1 MVHNVFMDNETS
13 HFSIRLP
20 KALREVLHA
29 EARRNNRSLNAE
41 INHRL
46 EMSIQPEPLHIEHIQ
61 PNSIMDTPYSSDQEL
76 SVMLQQVSRKIDGL
90 QNYIDSEKFS
100 SRLFKQAFSYFSKK

>member
-20 KALREVLHA
+20 IALREMLHA

-41 INHRL
+41 ITHRL
-46 EMSIQPEPLHIEHIQ
+46 EVSAQDKLLHVEHTKH
-61 PNSIMDTPYSSDQEL
+61 IMDSPYSSDQEL
-76 SVMLQQVSRKIDGL
+76 SIMLQQIS
-90 QNYIDSEKFS
+90 
-100 SRLFKQAFSYFSKK
+100 